1 MLALAIVN
9 ELTSKAEALTH
20 FIERFDTSFRDSL
33 GVSALIVAGTL
44 LSLTLRRRSPKKK
57 KKGDKV
63 LIVADLRFN
72 FQKTYFCMRLSDFL
86 NVIFLFYFLIRETT
100 TAWKFKGN

>member
-1 MLALAIVN
+1 M
-9 ELTSKAEALTH
+9 SP
-20 FIERFDTSFRDSL
+20 
-33 GVSALIVAGTL
+33 L
-44 LSLTLRRRSPKKK
+44 LLLQVRYVVDPKKTESK

-86 NVIFLFYFLIRETT
+86 NVIFLLYFLIRETT